1 MSVVALMMSDIFE
14 HSLQT
19 CRHKHAREYNNAP
32 LTQHTLF
39 SSGNSSFA
47 FLLFAHL
54 PQTLHFII
62 FL

>member
-47 FLLFAHL
+47 FLLSTSISHKHH
-54 PQTLHFII
+54 TL
-62 FL
+62 